1 MSDVHFDFEA
11 FLAIASLLTFACWL
25 VAKVKYRGKEPEK
38 QGFMTSVIA
47 FGYSFFPVFIFVL
60 VVRTFV
66 FEPFRIPSGSMMP
79 TLLTGDFIYVNKF
92 SYGLKMPVF
101 HNTLI
106 EIGHPERGDVV
117 VFRYPPNP
125 KDDYIKRVIGVPGD
139 EVMYDTSRKVIY
151 LNGQA
156 VEQSVDGQYEGFLD
170 SNPSDR
176 RRNIQKTEFLTEEG
190 HKILTVNGQNVHGAM
205 KFTKLKVPEGHY
217 FVMGDNRDNS
227 ADSRKWGL
235 VPERNLVGKAKFI
248 WMHWRIPHFW
258 EGLKRIGTAIK

>member
-1 MSDVHFDFEA
+1 VSDVHFDFEA
-11 FLAIASLLTFACWL
+11 FLAIASLLTFVCWIT
-25 VAKVKYRGKEPEK
+25 AKFKYKGKEPD
-38 QGFMTSVIA
+38 QPGFMTSVIA

-106 EIGHPERGDVV
+106 EVGHPERGDVV
-117 VFRYPPNP
+117 VFRHPPNP
-125 KDDYIKRVIGVPGD
+125 KDDYIKRVIAVPGD
-139 EVMYDTSRKVIY
+139 EVYYDAKRKVVY
-151 LNGQA
+151 LNG
-156 VEQSVDGQYEGFLD
+156 EQVKQTVNGQYEGFLD
-170 SNPSDR
+170 SNPKDR
-176 RRNIQKTEFLTEEG
+176 KINIEKTEFLTPEG
-190 HKILTVNGQNVHGAM
+190 FQILTINGVRHSEF
-205 KFTKLKVPEGHY
+205 KFTSLKVPEGHY

-227 ADSRKWGL
+227 SDSRKWGL
-235 VPERNLVGKAKFI
+235 VPERNLVGKAKFV

-258 EGLKRIGTAIK
+258 EGLKRIGTQIK